1 MTLSEKDWLKLR
13 DFNKIIAKQIQTRL
27 PSDWYLTSEDIE
39 GAVYDTFI
47 KLLNNYKEGA
57 MSPTSYCWQFGE
69 KWTYQTLMSEYK
81 KLKNKVNID
90 ELYGEDKDD
99 DEPCRHKYGVGDVPS
114 LTVDEREKQNVH
126 DEVQALMS
134 KANLID
140 RTIMQMVM
148 EGKTLREIG
157 SELGLSKDAV
167 QKRLK
172 KYQSQM

>member
-1 MTLSEKDWLKLR
+1 MTLNEQDWLKLR
-13 DFNKIIAKQIQTRL
+13 DFNKIIAKQIQPRL
-27 PSDWYLTSEDIE
+27 PSDWYLTIEDIE

-69 KWTYQTLMSEYK
+69 KWTYQTLIAEYK
-81 KLKNKVNID
+81 KLKSEVNID

-99 DEPCRHKYGVGDVPS
+99 DEPCRHKYGVGDVPA
-114 LTVDEREKQNVH
+114 LTVDEREEQNVH
-126 DEVQALMS
+126 DEVQALMN

-157 SELGLSKDAV
+157 SELGLSQVAV

-172 KYQSQM
+172 KYQSRM